1 MTRVTWY
8 DQIIAVQPR
17 SRDPILSP
25 ERCHVQNYLRKINYE
40 DQLSTWWLDDMFNI
54 TNSQWKTSVVS
65 LSIQLTKT
73 NRDELRPSELLL
85 APVTTATRD
94 LPTFQFDQHQFMEEL
109 QTPSLQ
115 ILRLLIPSVETS
127 SDLDL
132 LLALLVRKRSIDS
145 QLTSDRRNEYQIR
158 YQMISKVW

>member
-1 MTRVTWY
+1 MFRTI
-8 DQIIAVQPR
+8 QAR
-17 SRDPILSP
+17 S
-25 ERCHVQNYLRKINYE
+25 
-40 DQLSTWWLDDMFNI
+40 I
-54 TNSQWKTSVVS
+54 TNMMICLNQQSVKTLVVS
-65 LSIQLTKT
+65 LSFQLTKT
-73 NRDELRPSELLL
+73 YRDELRPSELLL

-132 LLALLVRKRSIDS
+132 VLALLIRKRSIDC
-145 QLTSDRRNEYQIR
+145 QLTSDTSNEYQIR
-158 YQMISKVW
+158 YQMISKMW